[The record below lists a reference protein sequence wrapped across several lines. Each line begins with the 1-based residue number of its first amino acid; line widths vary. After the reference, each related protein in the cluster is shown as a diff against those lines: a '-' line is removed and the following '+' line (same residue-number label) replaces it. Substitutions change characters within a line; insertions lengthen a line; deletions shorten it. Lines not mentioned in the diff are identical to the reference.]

1 MATSVLL
8 AENLALLFGA
18 RVSTC
23 TNSYKQLQSA
33 DMVSKGGRGRHA
45 SQVTS
50 KDCTMLVLSLIGSE
64 HISDAPEAARRYS
77 SLRARHRNSTGS
89 YVDDREES
97 ESAWYAMA
105 KKFPRLRTLDAGHAL
120 WEVISALI
128 ESYTDD
134 FAPGNKVYPPSI
146 AVTIRGPQI
155 SALVVLRDNGGE
167 EQIEYVTASGKDMFR
182 MVVGNPLNKGLSN
195 PLGIRSDLHV
205 EKRITHETLKAL
217 GVMLRDD
224 K

>member
-8 AENLALLFGA
+8 AEKLALLFGA

-23 TNSYKQLQSA
+23 TNTYKQLQSA

-50 KDCTMLVLSLIGSE
+50 KDCAMLVLSLIGSE

-77 SLRARHRNSTGS
+77 TLRARHGTGS

-105 KKFPRLRTLDAGHAL
+105 KMFPRLQALNAGHAL

-128 ESYTDD
+128 DSYSDD
-134 FAPGNKVYPPSI
+134 LAADDGISRPSI

-155 SALVVLRDNGGE
+155 SALVALRDNRGE
-167 EQIEYVTASGKDMFR
+167 EQIEYVPASGKDMFR
-182 MVVGNPLNKGLSN
+182 TVVGNPLDKGLSN

-217 GVMLRDD
+217 GIMLRDA

>member
-8 AENLALLFGA
+8 AEKLALLFGA

-23 TNSYKQLQSA
+23 TNTYKQLQSA

-50 KDCTMLVLSLIGSE
+50 KDCAMLVLSLIGSE

-77 SLRARHRNSTGS
+77 SLRAKYRSH
-89 YVDDREES
+89 VDEREES

-105 KKFPRLRTLDAGHAL
+105 KIFPRLRTLDAGHAL

-128 ESYTDD
+128 DSYTDD
-134 FAPGNKVYPPSI
+134 LAAADGISRPSI
-146 AVTIRGPQI
+146 SVTIRGPQI
-155 SALVVLRDNGGE
+155 SALVVLRDNRGE
-167 EQIEYVTASGKDMFR
+167 EQIEYGTATGKDMFR
-182 MVVGNPLNKGLSN
+182 TVVGNPLEKGLSN
-195 PLGIRSDLHV
+195 PLGIRSDLYV
-205 EKRITHETLKAL
+205 EKRITDKTLKAL
-217 GVMLRDD
+217 GIMLRDA